1 MNFFY
6 SYVCSV
12 FFQCLSAYNQCV
24 LKEEKWRANLQQ
36 GGWKKLHFR
45 LFIMIWLWA
54 VYQYFYVTKEVQE
67 VM

>member
-1 MNFFY
+1 MG
-6 SYVCSV
+6 
-12 FFQCLSAYNQCV
+12 SALKNVWQILFLWV
-24 LKEEKWRANLQQ
+24 KEEKWRANLQR